1 MELSD
6 LCFVFHQNQLLV
18 NSDNPV
24 NPIPAFQDV
33 DPFHFKITS
42 QHLIG
47 YWNNK
52 TCFGLD
58 IEQAE
63 LLPPKFHFQPL
74 RQAALHLLSPDI
86 FYLAGRASQ
95 ILEWDKTH
103 QFCSRCG
110 SVVKASETERVK
122 ICPNCKLLFYPRI
135 SPSMIVAVTKED
147 KILLARSPHFTEKVY
162 SILAGFVEPG
172 ESAEE
177 TVHREVQEEVGIKI
191 KNLKYHHSQPWPFSN
206 SLMLGYT
213 AEYDS
218 GEIVIDGV
226 EIEDAGWFSRDNLPP
241 LPTPI
246 SISRKLIDMFINK
259 QL

>member
-1 MELSD
+1 MERSD

-18 NSDNPV
+18 NADNPE
-24 NPIPAFQDV
+24 NPICT
-33 DPFHFKITS
+33 FHDIESYDFKINS
-42 QHLIG
+42 QHIIG
-47 YWNNK
+47 YWKNK
-52 TCFGLD
+52 TCVGLD
-58 IEQAE
+58 IEHTE
-63 LLPPKFHFQPL
+63 DLPPQFHFQPL
-74 RQAALHLLSPDI
+74 RQAALHLLSPDF

-110 SVVKASETERVK
+110 NAVNASETERVK
-122 ICPNCKLLFYPRI
+122 ICPHCKLFFYPRI
-135 SPSMIVAVTKED
+135 SPSMIVAVTKDD

-213 AEYDS
+213 AEYES

-241 LPTPI
+241 LPTKI
-246 SISRKLIDMFINK
+246 SISRTLINMYINK
-259 QL
+259 EL